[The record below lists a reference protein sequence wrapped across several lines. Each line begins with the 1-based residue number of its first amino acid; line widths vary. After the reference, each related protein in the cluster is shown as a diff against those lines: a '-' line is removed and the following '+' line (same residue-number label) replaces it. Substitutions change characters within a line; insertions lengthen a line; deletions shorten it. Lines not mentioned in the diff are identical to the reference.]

1 MRSGSQDWLP
11 CSVKAEA
18 LALTTMLS
26 VTLDDQEE
34 HAMTNV
40 PKRVGALAVVATAAI
55 GLAACSSTNSGGG
68 KVSTATSSETPQAG
82 GTLNIVANSGP
93 DHMDTVPAYYTPDYM
108 LERIYTRQLVSYP
121 SVPYSST
128 ASAGWTTDTTPVAD
142 AATVVPTTA
151 NGGITGGGK
160 VYTFH
165 IKPGVD
171 WDTTPA
177 RQVTADDFVREFKTF
192 FNPVSPVGNADYYTS
207 TIAGMQQYD
216 NEETAYFA
224 NAKAHPA
231 TAANIANFQNT
242 HTISGI
248 KAINSLTLQFTLNY
262 PASDFL
268 YMLAMPFASARPVE
282 YDSYL
287 PNSLQL
293 DQNLISDGPYA
304 VSSYVA
310 GKSITFVQ
318 NPAWKQSTDT
328 LRHRYVSKMVVTIN
342 GSSAQTQLAD
352 IQAGSQDVSND
363 ENVNP
368 ASIPSL
374 IAAHQPNFQIWPWST
389 TYPYLVFNTRS
400 PNQGGAIQK
409 LLVRQAME
417 YGVDKVAVAK
427 SVGGPSIATVINTVI
442 PPGNAGYVDYNLY
455 PDNNGAGNVAAC
467 KADLAKAGFPHGIS
481 LTLLYLNDS
490 PGTRTFEAVQASLA
504 QCGITVNGKGE
515 PGSTFFVDLGD
526 APENNKP
533 GTFDM
538 ALANWVPDWF
548 GNNGRTVI
556 QALFG
561 GPNCVINTV
570 NYGCYDNATV
580 NSLITQ
586 AEAAP
591 SLAQAG
597 AGWHAADEQIM
608 KDAAVVPLI
617 SQNWAQI
624 SSKRVRGVLPN
635 GKSYDTAL
643 WNPNLGEPDLGNI
656 WLAGS

>member
-1 MRSGSQDWLP
+1 
-11 CSVKAEA
+11 
-18 LALTTMLS
+18 
-26 VTLDDQEE
+26 
-34 HAMTNV
+34 MTNV
-40 PKRVGALAVVATAAI
+40 SKRVGAVAVVAAAAI
-55 GLAACSSTNSGGG
+55 GLAACSSSSNAGAS

-82 GTLNIVANSGP
+82 GTLNLIANSGP

-108 LERIYTRQLVSYP
+108 LERIYTRQLVSYQ

-128 ASAGWTTDTTPVAD
+128 SSAGWKTDTTPVAD

-151 NGGITGGGK
+151 NGGVTDGGK

-177 RQVTADDFVREFKTF
+177 RQVTADDFIREFKAF

-207 TIAGMQQYD
+207 TIAGLQQYD

-224 NAKAHPA
+224 NAKAHPP

-262 PASDFL
+262 AASDFL

-282 YDSYL
+282 YDSYV

-293 DQNLISDGPYA
+293 DQHLISDGPYA

-328 LRHRYVSKMVVTIN
+328 IRHRYVNKIVLTIN

-352 IQAGSQDVSND
+352 IQAGSEDLSND
-363 ENVNP
+363 EAVNP
-368 ASIPSL
+368 SSIPSL
-374 IAAHQPNFQIWPWST
+374 AASHDSNFQIWPWST

-400 PNQGGAIQK
+400 PNEGGAVQK
-409 LLVRQAME
+409 TLLRQAIE
-417 YGVDKVAVAK
+417 YGLDKVAVEK
-427 SVGGPSIATVINTVI
+427 SVGGPDIATVINTVI
-442 PPGNAGYVDYNLY
+442 PPGNTGYENYNLY
-455 PDNNGAGNVAAC
+455 PDDNGAGNVAEC
-467 KADLAKAGFPHGIS
+467 KTDLTKAGYPHGVTLS
-481 LTLLYLNDS
+481 LLYLNDTA
-490 PGTRTFEAVQASLA
+490 GTRQFEAVQASLA
-504 QCGITVNGKGE
+504 ECGITVNGKGE
-515 PGSTFFVDLGD
+515 PGSSYFVDLGN
-526 APENNKP
+526 APENNKA

-548 GNNGRTVI
+548 GDNGRTVI

-561 GPNCVINTV
+561 GPDCVVNTV
-570 NYGCYDNATV
+570 NYGCYDNSTV
-580 NSLITQ
+580 NSLITK
-586 AEAAP
+586 AETAS
-591 SLAQAG
+591 SLTQAG
-597 AGWHAADEQIM
+597 TYWHEADEQIM
-608 KDAAVVPLI
+608 KDAAIVPII
-617 SQNWAQI
+617 SENWAQI
-624 SSKRVRGVLPN
+624 ASTRVRGVLPD
-635 GKSYDTAL
+635 GKSYATAL
-643 WNPNLGEPDLGNI
+643 WNPNIGEPDLGNI
-656 WLAGS
+656 WLANS

>member
-1 MRSGSQDWLP
+1 
-11 CSVKAEA
+11 
-18 LALTTMLS
+18 
-26 VTLDDQEE
+26 
-34 HAMTNV
+34 MTNV
-40 PKRVGALAVVATAAI
+40 SKRVGAVAVVAAAAI
-55 GLAACSSTNSGGG
+55 GLAACSSSSDAGAS

-82 GTLNIVANSGP
+82 GTLNLIANSGP

-108 LERIYTRQLVSYP
+108 LERIYTRQLVSYQ

-128 ASAGWTTDTTPVAD
+128 SSAGWTTDTTPVAD

-151 NGGITGGGK
+151 NGGVTDGGK

-177 RQVTADDFVREFKTF
+177 RQVTADDFIREFKAF

-207 TIAGMQQYD
+207 TIAGLQQYD

-224 NAKAHPA
+224 NAKAHPP

-248 KAINSLTLQFTLNY
+248 TAINSLTLQFTLNY
-262 PASDFL
+262 AASDFL

-282 YDSYL
+282 YDSYV

-304 VSSYVA
+304 VSSYVP

-328 LRHRYVSKMVVTIN
+328 IRHRYVNKIVVTIN

-352 IQAGSQDVSND
+352 IQAGSEDLSND

-368 ASIPSL
+368 SSIPSL
-374 IAAHQPNFQIWPWST
+374 VASHDSNFQIWPWST

-400 PNQGGAIQK
+400 PNEGGAVQK
-409 LLVRQAME
+409 LALRQAIE
-417 YGVDKVAVAK
+417 YGLDKVAVEK
-427 SVGGPSIATVINTVI
+427 SVGGPAIASVINTVI
-442 PPGNAGYVDYNLY
+442 PPGNTGYENYNLY
-455 PDNNGAGNVAAC
+455 PDDNGAGNVAEC
-467 KADLAKAGFPHGIS
+467 KTDLTKAGYPHGVTLS
-481 LTLLYLNDS
+481 LLYLNDTA
-490 PGTRTFEAVQASLA
+490 GTRQFEAVQASLA
-504 QCGITVNGKGE
+504 ECGITVNGKGE
-515 PGSTFFVDLGD
+515 PGSSYFVDLGN
-526 APENNKP
+526 APENNKA

-548 GNNGRTVI
+548 GDNGRTVI

-561 GPNCVINTV
+561 GPNCVVNTV

-580 NSLITQ
+580 NSLITE
-586 AEAAP
+586 AETAS
-591 SLAQAG
+591 SLTQAG
-597 AGWHAADEQIM
+597 MYWHEADEQIM
-608 KDAAVVPLI
+608 KDAAIVPII

-624 SSKRVRGVLPN
+624 ASTRVRGVLPD
-635 GKSYDTAL
+635 GKSYATAL
-643 WNPNLGEPDLGNI
+643 WNPNIGEPDLGNI
-656 WLAGS
+656 WLANS